1 MKATSHTL
9 TTGRPVVTLRN
20 APGVPF
26 DGAIAAA
33 RTCYSPR
40 VILPGEITERQRDSI
55 GRLTYDGGH
64 HTVYQHAHFE
74 FGLEN
79 VSRQFVWSF
88 LHSHPFYNS
97 EQQSQ
102 RYVALHDARAWVP
115 PIDGEARDVYE
126 QAVLDAWASYRRLS
140 DLLRDDTFA
149 ILKELRYL
157 TPGAHRERVRKVE
170 REAEKKAIETAR
182 YVIPIAAFTAMVHT
196 ISGITLYRLWR
207 MAESGDAPCETRE
220 IVGAMVD
227 AVRAHDPDF
236 IGRLDVTPL
245 AGDDLPEGGFPRAR
259 AGADAVVE
267 DFDRRL
273 GPFVSK
279 LVDWS
284 PRAERLVADAVRSV
298 FGLADEDL
306 DDDEAIDRVLN
317 PARNRYRLDSLNV
330 SYHSPLMRA
339 LHHPSY
345 TFAKRLSHTAD
356 SQDQRHRLVPASR
369 PLITCVDTTTPD
381 YVTPRLIAANPAAS
395 AEYRRAMGRAWDA
408 KNRLL
413 ALGVPVEFA
422 QYVLPNARTVR
433 FLESGPLIAL
443 VHKWTLR
450 TCFNAQEEIYAASM
464 DEIRQLAEV
473 HPRLGRHLGPPCVVR
488 NGLVSPRCTEGTH
501 FCGVPVWRDFPGVER
516 RI

>member
-1 MKATSHTL
+1 MTTLTL
-9 TTGRPVVTLRN
+9 TTGRPEVTLRN
-20 APGVPF
+20 APVVPF

-40 VILPGEITERQRDSI
+40 VVLPGEVTDRQRDSI
-55 GRLTYDGGH
+55 GRLTYEGGH

-88 LHSHPFYNS
+88 LHSYPFYNS

-102 RYVALHDARAWVP
+102 RYVKLHEPRAYVP

-140 DLLRDDTFA
+140 ALLRDDTFA
-149 ILKELRYL
+149 ILETLRYL
-157 TPGAHRERVRKVE
+157 TPGAHADRVKKVE

-182 YVIPIAAFTAMVHT
+182 YVVPIGAFTAMVHT

-207 MAESGDAPCETRE
+207 MAGSGDAPHETRE
-220 IVGAMVD
+220 VVQAMVD
-227 AVRAHDPDF
+227 AVRQHDPQF
-236 IGRLDVTPL
+236 IDKLALTPL
-245 AGDDLPEGGFPRAR
+245 ATGELAEATFPRAR
-259 AGADAVVE
+259 AGATAVAAA
-267 DFDRRL
+267 FDRRL
-273 GPFVSK
+273 EGRRSK

-284 PRAERLVADAVRSV
+284 PHAERVVADAVRGV
-298 FGLADEDL
+298 FGLGDEDL
-306 DDDEAIDRVLN
+306 DDEEAIDRVLN

-345 TFAKRLSHTAD
+345 TFAKRISHTAD
-356 SQDQRHRLVPASR
+356 SQDQRHRMVPGSR
-369 PLITCVDTTTPD
+369 PLLTFADTEAPD
-381 YVTPRLIAANPAAS
+381 YVTPKLIAANPAAHE
-395 AEYRRAMGRAWDA
+395 EYTRAMARAWQA

-413 ALGVPVEFA
+413 ALGVPLEFA
-422 QYVLPNARTVR
+422 LYVLPNAKAVR

-443 VHKWTLR
+443 VHKWTMR

-464 DEIRQLAEV
+464 DEIAQLAAV

-488 NGLVSPRCTEGTH
+488 NGLASPRCTEGAH
-501 FCGVPVWRDFPGVER
+501 FCGVPVWRDFPAVER
-516 RI
+516 RL